1 MDEEIFQK
9 FCAFFGLAT
18 CSPDLEG
25 PGLSPA
31 ARQDILAAFG
41 IDGSDEEALA
51 RSLVDLQWQAW
62 RQVVE
67 PVLVVTEK
75 TEPLSFTIRLPEE
88 SSGQPLQWTLT
99 EENGETHAG
108 DVTPAK
114 MPVTGRAEFNGTGYV
129 AVQLSLSVALPC
141 GYHRLALAAGQSDLA
156 GPAAGCLVIVT
167 PGTCSVPP
175 GLQGQTRIW
184 GISCRVD
191 TLSSG
196 RNWGAGDFSDLKE
209 LLFRSAEE
217 GAGALAISPLQARI
231 PGQSGRPFSAQVSSL
246 CFPDFVSLDPEV
258 IADFSESK
266 AARDFFQDLDFQL
279 RLASLRNQQLVPLE
293 EVRAAKIALCELLWH
308 HFQQHHL
315 EPELERGREFRDFQQ
330 AGGEELRAYSLF
342 EALRE
347 HLRTQDEGWSDWH
360 GWPQD
365 FRDQHSAA
373 VADFALANRDRI
385 EFYQYLLWQTELQ
398 LTAVGRRSMELGLK
412 VGLIGTLA
420 ASLHPGGFETWY
432 RPQLFA
438 LNPAG
443 AISFPGGRGMGRD
456 GCPPLLPAGL
466 KGAAY
471 APFIAALQA
480 NMRHAG
486 ALCINHATIA
496 GPRCRLP
503 AAAAFSG
510 SVFLQYPVAELLGI
524 IALESRRNHCLVIC
538 EHDEEL
544 PADFRRQLERMAI
557 LSYRPGHFAT
567 TSSGDWLAPEHYPS
581 LSMVA
586 ASSNE
591 LTTLNGYWLGKDID
605 LLSATGAAAAP
616 AWREKSIIARAA
628 DRARLLVALHRQGL
642 LPDGYDVDPATV
654 PWLSPALVRSV
665 HLFLAGSAAK
675 ICLLPLQDN
684 PSFQERHGVDEQ
696 SLDLPGWERKL
707 PLDIENIREDEQL
720 VSLMRS
726 FCAERGE
733 GIVRPSALPVDR
745 TAVIPGAFY
754 RLQLNHDF
762 TFRQAAE
769 VVPYLDS
776 LGISHCYT
784 SPYLKARPGSSHGY
798 DIIDHANLNPEIGS
812 REEYEE
818 LVAALDRHGM
828 AQILDMVPNH
838 MGVGSDNKWWL
849 DVLENGRA
857 SQYADFFDINWDP
870 QQRGLKGR
878 VLLPVLGDYYGSVLE
893 GSELH
898 LEFSLEKGTFRIT
911 YYGHSFPL
919 DPCSYPFI
927 LGHDLG
933 RLEALLGSRHQGVH
947 ELQNLISSF
956 ANLPGREETDPEQV
970 RTRYR
975 NKEVL
980 KKLLA
985 RLCREIPEIATFIEG
1000 NVVLLNGEKGCSES
1014 YNLLHKLLNM
1024 QAYRLAFWRV
1034 ASDEIN
1040 YRRFFDINDLAGVR
1054 AENQR
1059 VFEET
1064 HRFVF
1069 DLIATGKVDGLRIDH
1084 PDGLYDPRQYCSRLQ
1099 AAASGEIAA
1108 SEKVLPAE
1116 LLLKER
1122 PLPLYVVVE
1131 KILADFEHLPADW
1144 LVHGTTGYDFSVV
1157 LNGLFVDA
1165 TAEKTFTRIYHR
1177 FIGHSM
1183 DFELLLYNCKKL
1195 IIKTAMAGEL
1205 NVLADELHRLGQ
1217 MNRFTRDYTLNH
1229 LRETLI
1235 EIISCFP
1242 VYRTYI
1248 TGDRIS
1254 QDDRNY
1260 VEWAVS
1266 KAKSRQQAEDPAI
1279 YDFMQATLLLEIEAG
1294 KGNVLQNTAKKFV
1307 MKLQQYTGPV
1317 MAKGLEDT
1325 CFYIYNRLLS
1335 LNEVGGDPRRFGV
1348 SVAAFH
1354 HANRER
1360 NSYWPHAM
1368 LNTSTHDSKRS
1379 EDLRARINVLSEM
1392 PGEWQ
1397 KALARWSH
1405 CNRGFRTKVGHGP
1418 APSKNDEY
1426 ALYQN
1431 LVGVWPFERMDRE
1444 NRVSLAGRIEQYML
1458 KVIRE
1463 AKVHTSWINQ
1473 NRAYEEAMS
1482 QFVRRILDEKNAFL
1496 EDFVPFQKKIAW
1508 FGMLN
1513 SLAQL
1518 LLKLTS
1524 PGIPDTYQGTETW
1537 HFRLVDPDNRR
1548 PVDFHQ
1554 RKEMLA
1560 ELQRFMSVAPA
1571 ALAERAGQLLQ
1582 TMTDGRV
1589 KMYVLWKTLAFRRLH
1604 SELFERGSYLP
1615 LTVKGRKKD
1624 HLCAFMRILAEHPV
1638 IVVVP
1643 RLSAR
1648 LLGNDESRLPLGPE
1662 AWSNTAIVLPGNLP
1676 PQSYTNVLTGEEILP
1691 SGPDNNRLAAAEL
1704 LRSFPVCLL
1713 DKTSEFETGV
1723 CHD

>member
-1 MDEEIFQK
+1 MDEEIFKK
-9 FCAFFGLAT
+9 FCTFFGIVT
-18 CSPDLEG
+18 CPPDGE
-25 PGLSPA
+25 GLSPA
-31 ARQDILAAFG
+31 AQQDILAAFG
-41 IDGSDEEALA
+41 IDGSDDEALA
-51 RSLVDLQWQAW
+51 RALFDLQWQAW
-62 RQVVE
+62 RQVVD
-67 PVLVVTEK
+67 PVLVVREK
-75 TEPLSFTIRLPEE
+75 TEPFSVTIRVPEE
-88 SSGQPLQWTLT
+88 FAGRPVQWILT
-99 EENGETHAG
+99 EENGETHEG
-108 DVTPAK
+108 DVTPAGL
-114 MPVTGRAEFNGTGYV
+114 PVTGRAEFNGTGYV
-129 AVQLSLSVALPC
+129 AVQLVLAMALPC
-141 GYHRLALAAGQSDLA
+141 GYHRLAIAAGQGDRPES
-156 GPAAGCLVIVT
+156 AADCLVIIT
-167 PGTCSVPP
+167 PGTCFVPP
-175 GLQGQTRIW
+175 GVQGQARIW
-184 GISCRVD
+184 GVSCRVD
-191 TLSSG
+191 TLRSG

-217 GAGALAISPLQARI
+217 GGGALAISPLPARI
-231 PGQSGRPFSAQVSSL
+231 PGQGGRPFPCRVSSL
-246 CFPDFVSLDPEV
+246 CFPDFVYLDPEV
-258 IADFSESK
+258 IADFSEDK
-266 AARDFFQDLDFQL
+266 AARDFFQDLDFQV
-279 RLASLRNQQLVPLE
+279 RLASLRNQQLVPLA
-293 EVRAAKIALCELLWH
+293 EVRAAKIAVCELLWR

-315 EPELERGREFRDFQQ
+315 DPELERGRDFRNFQQ
-330 AGGEELRAYSLF
+330 DGGEELRAYSLF

-347 HLRTQDEGWSDWH
+347 HLSARDERWSDWR
-360 GWPQD
+360 GWPETFQD
-365 FRDQHSAA
+365 PHSTA
-373 VADFALANRDRI
+373 VADFAREHRDRI

-398 LTAVGRRSMELGLK
+398 LAAVGRRSMELGLK

-420 ASLHPGGFETWY
+420 AGLHPGGFETWY

-438 LNPAG
+438 LEMAG
-443 AISFPGGRGMGRD
+443 AISAPAGQGGAC
-456 GCPPLLPAGL
+456 CPSLPAAGL
-466 KGAAY
+466 KDAAY
-471 APFIAALQA
+471 APFIAALRA

-486 ALCINHATIA
+486 ALCIHHATIA
-496 GPRCRLP
+496 GPRCRP
-503 AAAAFSG
+503 PAAFSE
-510 SVFLQYPVAELLGI
+510 SVVRRYPVAELLGI
-524 IALESRRNHCLVIC
+524 IALESRRNRCLVVC
-538 EHDEEL
+538 EHDEDL
-544 PADFRRQLERMAI
+544 PADFRRQLEQMSI

-567 TSSGDWLAPEHYPS
+567 TARGDWLAPGHYPP

-616 AWREKSIIARAA
+616 SWREKSIIVRAA

-642 LPDGYDVDPATV
+642 LPEGYGVDPSTV
-654 PWLSPALVRSV
+654 PWLSPVLVRAV
-665 HLFLAGSAAK
+665 HLFLAASAAQ

-684 PSFQERHGVDEQ
+684 PSFQEREGVDEQ

-707 PLDIENIREDEQL
+707 PMDIENIREDEQL

-733 GIVRPSALPVDR
+733 GIVRPSALPADR
-745 TAVIPGAFY
+745 TAVIPVSFY

-762 TFRQAAE
+762 TFRQAAA
-769 VVPYLDS
+769 VVPYLAA

-818 LVAALDRHGM
+818 FVAALDRHGM

-857 SQYADFFDINWDP
+857 SQYADFFDINWEP
-870 QQRGLKGR
+870 QQQGLKGR

-893 GSELH
+893 GGELH
-898 LEFSLEKGTFRIT
+898 LDFSLEKGTFRIT
-911 YYGHSFPL
+911 YYEHSFPL

-933 RLEALLGSRHQGVH
+933 RLEARLGSRHQGVH

-985 RLCREIPEIATFIEG
+985 RLCREIPEIATFIAG

-1014 YNLLHKLLNM
+1014 FNLLHNLLNM

-1040 YRRFFDINDLAGVR
+1040 YRRFFDINDLAGIR

-1108 SEKVLPAE
+1108 GEKVLPTE

-1157 LNGLFVDA
+1157 LNGLFVDS
-1165 TAEKTFTRIYHR
+1165 TAEKSFTRIYHR

-1205 NVLADELHRLGQ
+1205 NVLAGELHRLGQ

-1279 YDFMQATLLLEIEAG
+1279 YDFMRATLLLEIEAG
-1294 KGNVLQNTAKKFV
+1294 KGDVLRKTAKKFV

-1335 LNEVGGDPRRFGV
+1335 LNEVGGDPRRFGI

-1392 PGEWQ
+1392 PREWQ
-1397 KALARWSH
+1397 KALTRWSR
-1405 CNRGFRTKVGHGP
+1405 CNRGFRTKVGHGS

-1431 LVGVWPFERMDRE
+1431 LVGVWPFGRMDQE
-1444 NRVSLAGRIEQYML
+1444 ARVSLTGRIEQYML

-1482 QFVRRILDEKNAFL
+1482 QFVRRILDEKSVFL

-1548 PVDFHQ
+1548 PVAFHLRQ
-1554 RKEMLA
+1554 AMLA
-1560 ELQRFMSVAPA
+1560 ELQKFMSVAPA
-1571 ALAERAGQLLQ
+1571 ALAERAGQLLR
-1582 TMTDGRV
+1582 TMSDGRV
-1589 KMYVLWKTLAFRRLH
+1589 KMYVLWKTLAYRRLH
-1604 SELFERGSYLP
+1604 RELFERGAYLP
-1615 LTVKGRKKD
+1615 LTVKGRKKEY
-1624 HLCAFMRILAEHPV
+1624 LCAFMRIQAERPV

-1643 RLSAR
+1643 RLAAR
-1648 LLGNDESRLPLGPE
+1648 LLGNDETRLPLGPE
-1662 AWSNTAIVLPGNLP
+1662 VWSNTVIVLPDNLP
-1676 PQSYTNVLTGEEILP
+1676 PQSYTNILTGEEILP
-1691 SGPDNNRLAAAEL
+1691 GGPDNNRLAAAEL

-1713 DKTSEFETGV
+1713 ARTLNP
-1723 CHD
+1723 

>member
-1 MDEEIFQK
+1 MDEEIFKK
-9 FCAFFGLAT
+9 FCTFFGIVT
-18 CSPDLEG
+18 CPPDGE
-25 PGLSPA
+25 GLSPT

-41 IDGSDEEALA
+41 IDGFDEETLV
-51 RSLVDLQWQAW
+51 RSLLDLQWQAW
-62 RQVVE
+62 RQVVD

-75 TEPLSFTIRLPEE
+75 TAPLSFTIRVPEE
-88 SSGQPLQWTLT
+88 ISGRPVRWTIT
-99 EENGETHAG
+99 EESGETHEG
-108 DVTPAK
+108 DVTPAGL
-114 MPVTGRAEFNGTGYV
+114 PVSGRAEFNGTGYV
-129 AVQLSLSVALPC
+129 AVQLVLAIALPC
-141 GYHRLALAAGQSDLA
+141 GYHRLAVTAGQGDRPES
-156 GPAAGCLVIVT
+156 AADCLVIVT
-167 PGTCSVPP
+167 PGTCFVPP
-175 GLQGQTRIW
+175 GLQGQARIW
-184 GISCRVD
+184 GVSCRVD
-191 TLSSG
+191 TLRSG
-196 RNWGAGDFSDLKE
+196 RNWGVGDFADLKE

-217 GAGALAISPLQARI
+217 GAGALAVSPLQARM
-231 PGQSGRPFSAQVSSL
+231 PGQGGRPFPCQVSSL
-246 CFPDFVSLDPEV
+246 CFPDFVYLDPEV
-258 IADFSESK
+258 IADFSENK
-266 AARDFFQDLDFQL
+266 AARDFFQDLDFQV
-279 RLASLRNQQLVPLE
+279 RLASLRNQQLIPLV
-293 EVRAAKIALCELLWH
+293 EVRAAKTALGELLWH
-308 HFQQHHL
+308 HFQQNHL
-315 EPELERGREFRDFQQ
+315 DPELERGREFRKFQQ
-330 AGGEELRAYSLF
+330 DGGEELLAYSLF

-347 HLRTQDEGWSDWH
+347 HLSARDERWSDWR
-360 GWPQD
+360 GWPEDFQD
-365 FRDQHSAA
+365 PLSAA
-373 VADFALANRDRI
+373 VADFALENRDRI
-385 EFYQYLLWQTELQ
+385 ELYQYLLWQTELQ
-398 LTAVGRRSMELGLK
+398 LAAVGRRSMELGLK

-420 ASLHPGGFETWY
+420 ADLHPAGFETWY

-438 LNPAG
+438 LKVAG
-443 AISFPGGRGMGRD
+443 AISAPAGRGMAC
-456 GCPPLLPAGL
+456 CPPLLPAGL
-466 KGAAY
+466 KDAAY
-471 APFIAALQA
+471 APFIAALRA

-496 GPRCRLP
+496 GPRCLPP
-503 AAAAFSG
+503 AAGAFAG
-510 SVFLQYPVAELLGI
+510 SLFLQYPVAELLGI
-524 IALESRRNHCLVIC
+524 MALESRRNRCLVVC
-538 EHDEEL
+538 EHDEDL
-544 PADFRRQLERMAI
+544 PADFRRQLERMSI

-567 TSSGDWLAPEHYPS
+567 TGRGDWLAPGHYPA

-586 ASSNE
+586 ASSND

-605 LLSATGAAAAP
+605 LLSATGAAPGP
-616 AWREKSIIARAA
+616 AWREKSIIDRAA

-642 LPDGYDVDPATV
+642 LPEGYDVDPSTV
-654 PWLSPALVRSV
+654 PWLSPVLVRSV

-684 PSFQERHGVDEQ
+684 PSYQERLEVDEQ
-696 SLDLPGWERKL
+696 LLDLPGWERKL
-707 PLDIENIREDEQL
+707 PMDIENIREDEQL

-733 GIVRPSALPVDR
+733 GIVRPSALPADR
-745 TAVIPGAFY
+745 TAVIPGSFY

-762 TFRQAAE
+762 TFRQAAA

-784 SPYLKARPGSSHGY
+784 SPYLKARPGSAHGY

-818 LVAALDRHGM
+818 FVAALDRHGM

-857 SQYADFFDINWDP
+857 SQYADFFDINWEP
-870 QQRGLKGR
+870 QQQGLKGR

-893 GSELH
+893 GGELH
-898 LEFSLEKGTFRIT
+898 LDFSLEKGTFRIT

-933 RLEALLGSRHQGVH
+933 RLEARLGSRHQGVH

-985 RLCREIPEIATFIEG
+985 RLCREIPEIATFIAG

-1014 YNLLHKLLNM
+1014 FNLLHNLLNM

-1054 AENQR
+1054 TENQR

-1157 LNGLFVDA
+1157 LNGLFVDS

-1205 NVLADELHRLGQ
+1205 NVLAGELHRLGQ

-1254 QDDRNY
+1254 TDDRNY

-1266 KAKSRQQAEDPAI
+1266 RAKSRQQAEDPAI
-1279 YDFMQATLLLEIEAG
+1279 YDFMRATLLLEIEAG
-1294 KGNVLQNTAKKFV
+1294 KGNVLQNTARKFV

-1348 SVAAFH
+1348 SPAAFH

-1360 NSYWPHAM
+1360 NTYWPHGM

-1397 KALARWSH
+1397 KALTRWSR
-1405 CNRGFRTKVGHGP
+1405 CNRGFRTKVGHGS

-1431 LVGVWPFERMDRE
+1431 LVGVWPFGRMDQE
-1444 NRVSLAGRIEQYML
+1444 AKASLTGRIEQYML

-1482 QFVRRILDEKNAFL
+1482 QFVRRILDEKSAFL
-1496 EDFVPFQKKIAW
+1496 EDFVPFQQKISW

-1518 LLKLTS
+1518 LLRLTS

-1548 PVDFHQ
+1548 PVDFQQ
-1554 RKEMLA
+1554 RQEMLA
-1560 ELQRFMSVAPA
+1560 ELQKFMSVAPA

-1589 KMYVLWKTLAFRRLH
+1589 KMYVLWKTLACRRLH
-1604 SELFERGSYLP
+1604 RELFERGAYLP
-1615 LTVKGRKKD
+1615 LTVKGRKKEY
-1624 HLCAFMRILAEHPV
+1624 LCAFMRILAERPV

-1643 RLSAR
+1643 RLYAR
-1648 LLGNDESRLPLGPE
+1648 LLGNDETRLPLGPE
-1662 AWSNTAIVLPGNLP
+1662 VWSNTVIVLPDTLP
-1676 PQSYTNVLTGEEILP
+1676 AQSYTNVLTGEEIVP
-1691 SGPDNNRLAAAEL
+1691 RGPDNNRLAAAEL

-1713 DKTSEFETGV
+1713 DKTSETGV

>member
-1 MDEEIFQK
+1 MDEEIFKK
-9 FCAFFGLAT
+9 FCTFVGIVT
-18 CSPDLEG
+18 CPPDGE
-25 PGLSPA
+25 GLSPPA
-31 ARQDILAAFG
+31 QQDILAAFG
-41 IDGSDEEALA
+41 IDGFDEETLV
-51 RSLVDLQWQAW
+51 RSLLDLQWQVW
-62 RQVVE
+62 RQVVD

-75 TEPLSFTIRLPEE
+75 TAPLSFTIRVPEE
-88 SSGQPLQWTLT
+88 ISSRPIRWTIT
-99 EENGETHAG
+99 EESGETHEG
-108 DVTPAK
+108 DVTPAGL
-114 MPVTGRAEFNGTGYV
+114 PVTDRAEFNGTGYV
-129 AVQLSLSVALPC
+129 AVQLSLSLVLSC
-141 GYHRLALAAGQSDLA
+141 GYHQFAIAAGQSDRPEA
-156 GPAAGCLVIVT
+156 AAGCLVIVT
-167 PGTCSVPP
+167 PDTCSVPP
-175 GLQGQTRIW
+175 GLQGQARIW
-184 GISCRVD
+184 GVSCRVD
-191 TLSSG
+191 TLRSG
-196 RNWGAGDFSDLKE
+196 RNWGIGDFSDLKE

-217 GAGALAISPLQARI
+217 GAGALAISPLQCRI
-231 PGQSGRPFSAQVSSL
+231 PGQRGRPLSGQVSSL

-258 IADFSESK
+258 IADFSENK
-266 AARDFFQDLDFQL
+266 AARDFFQGPDFQV
-279 RLASLRNQQLVPLE
+279 RLASLRNRQLVPLAE
-293 EVRAAKIALCELLWH
+293 ARAAKAALCELLWR
-308 HFQQHHL
+308 HFRHNHL
-315 EPELERGREFRDFQQ
+315 EPERERGREFRDFQQ

-347 HLRTQDEGWSDWH
+347 HLSAQNERWSDWH
-360 GWPQD
+360 DWPED
-365 FRDQHSAA
+365 FRDPHSST
-373 VADFALANRDRI
+373 VADFALENRDRI

-398 LTAVGRRSMELGLK
+398 LAAVGRRSLELGLK
-412 VGLIGTLA
+412 VGIIGTLA

-438 LNPAG
+438 LNMAG
-443 AISFPGGRGMGRD
+443 AISSPGSRG

-466 KGAAY
+466 KAAAY
-471 APFIAALQA
+471 APFIAALRA

-486 ALCINHATIA
+486 ALCINYATIA

-503 AAAAFSG
+503 AAGAFSG
-510 SVFLQYPVAELLGI
+510 SVSCRYPITELLGI
-524 IALESRRNHCLVIC
+524 IALESRRNRCLVVC
-538 EHDEEL
+538 EHDEDL
-544 PADFRRQLERMAI
+544 PADFRRQLERMSI

-567 TSSGDWLAPEHYPS
+567 NSRGDCLAPEHYPA

-605 LLSATGAAAAP
+605 LLAATGSAAAP

-642 LPDGYDVDPATV
+642 LPEGYDVDPSTV
-654 PWLSPALVRSV
+654 PWLPPVLVRSV

-675 ICLLPLQDN
+675 ICLLPLQDS
-684 PSFQERHGVDEQ
+684 PSFQERDSVDEQ
-696 SLDLPGWERKL
+696 ALSLPGWERKL
-707 PLDIENIREDEQL
+707 PMDIENIREDDQL
-720 VSLMRS
+720 VNLMRS

-733 GIVRPSALPVDR
+733 GVVRPSALPTERV
-745 TAVIPGAFY
+745 AAIPVSFY
-754 RLQLNHDF
+754 RLQLNHNF
-762 TFRQAAE
+762 TFCQAAA

-784 SPYLKARPGSSHGY
+784 SPYLKARPGSAHGY

-812 REEYEE
+812 WEEYEE

-857 SQYADFFDINWDP
+857 SQYADFFDINWEP
-870 QQRGLKGR
+870 QQRELKGR

-893 GSELH
+893 GGELH
-898 LEFSLEKGTFRIT
+898 LDFSLEKGSFRIT

-927 LGHDLG
+927 LRRDLG
-933 RLEALLGSRHQGVH
+933 RLEARLSSRHQGVH

-985 RLCREIPEIATFIEG
+985 RLCREIPEIATFIAG

-1014 YNLLHKLLNM
+1014 YNLLHGLLNM

-1054 AENQR
+1054 AEKQR

-1254 QDDRNY
+1254 EDDRNY

-1279 YDFMQATLLLEIEAG
+1279 YDFMRATLLLEIEAD
-1294 KGNVLQNTAKKFV
+1294 KGNILQNTARKFV

-1335 LNEVGGDPRRFGV
+1335 LNEVGSDPRRFGF

-1360 NSYWPHAM
+1360 NTYWPHGM

-1392 PGEWQ
+1392 PREWQ
-1397 KALARWSH
+1397 KALTRWSR
-1405 CNRGFRTKVGHGP
+1405 CNRGFRIKVGLGS

-1431 LVGVWPFERMDRE
+1431 LVGVWPCGRMDRE
-1444 NRVSLAGRIEQYML
+1444 SRAALTGRIEQYML

-1482 QFVRRILDEKNAFL
+1482 QFVRRILDEKSAFL
-1496 EDFVPFQKKIAW
+1496 EDFVPFQQKISW

-1524 PGIPDTYQGTETW
+1524 PGIPDTYQGTEIW

-1548 PVDFHQ
+1548 PVDFHRRQ
-1554 RKEMLA
+1554 EMLA
-1560 ELQRFMSVAPA
+1560 ELQRFMAVAPA
-1571 ALAERAGQLLQ
+1571 NLAARAGQLLQ

-1589 KMYVLWKTLAFRRLH
+1589 KMYVLWKTLAFRRRH
-1604 SELFERGSYLP
+1604 SELFERGTYLP
-1615 LTVKGRKKD
+1615 LTVKGRKKE
-1624 HLCAFMRILAEHPV
+1624 HLCAFMRTSAEHQI

-1643 RLSAR
+1643 RLAAR

-1662 AWSNTAIVLPGNLP
+1662 VWSNTEVVLPDNLP
-1676 PQSYTNVLTGEEILP
+1676 AQSYSNVLTGEEIVP
-1691 SGPDNNRLAAAEL
+1691 RGPDNNRLAAAEL

-1713 DKTSEFETGV
+1713 DKT
-1723 CHD
+1723 

>member
-1 MDEEIFQK
+1 MDEEIFKK
-9 FCAFFGLAT
+9 FCTFFGIVT
-18 CSPDLEG
+18 CPPDGEV
-25 PGLSPA
+25 LSPVA
-31 ARQDILAAFG
+31 QQDILAAFG
-41 IDGSDEEALA
+41 IDGSDEAALA
-51 RSLVDLQWQAW
+51 QALFELQWQAW
-62 RQVVE
+62 RQVVD
-67 PVLVVTEK
+67 PVLVVREK
-75 TEPLSFTIRLPEE
+75 TEPFSCEIRVPEE
-88 SSGQPLQWTLT
+88 FAGRPVQWILT
-99 EENGETHAG
+99 KENGDIHDG
-108 DVTPAK
+108 DVTSAR
-114 MPVTGRAEFNGTGYV
+114 MPVTGKAEFNGIKYV
-129 AVQLSLSVALPC
+129 AVQLVLTMALPC
-141 GYHRLALAAGQSDLA
+141 GYHRLTIAAGQRDRPES
-156 GPAAGCLVIVT
+156 AADCLVIVT
-167 PGTCSVPP
+167 PGTCFVPP
-175 GLQGQTRIW
+175 GLQGQARIW
-184 GISCRVD
+184 GVSCRVE
-191 TLSSG
+191 TLRSG
-196 RNWGAGDFSDLKE
+196 RNWGVGDFSDLKE

-231 PGQSGRPFSAQVSSL
+231 PGQGGRPFSAQISSL
-246 CFPDFVSLDPEV
+246 CFADFVFLDPEV

-266 AARDFFQDLDFQL
+266 AARDCFQDPDLQL
-279 RLASLRNQQLVPLE
+279 RLASFRNQQLVPLA
-293 EVRAAKIALCELLWH
+293 EVRAAKITLGELLWH
-308 HFQQHHL
+308 HFQQNHL

-342 EALRE
+342 AVLRE
-347 HLRTQDEGWSDWH
+347 YLQDRDERWNDDWRK
-360 GWPQD
+360 WPKDFQD
-365 FRDQHSAA
+365 SHSST
-373 VADFALANRDRI
+373 VADFAREHRDRI
-385 EFYQYLLWQTELQ
+385 EFYQYIQWQTELQ
-398 LTAVGRRSMELGLK
+398 LAAVGRRSLELGLK
-412 VGLIGTLA
+412 VGIIGTLA

-438 LNPAG
+438 LNMEG
-443 AISFPGGRGMGRD
+443 EISLPGGQGLGRN

-466 KGAAY
+466 KDAAY
-471 APFIAALQA
+471 APFIAALRA

-486 ALCINHATIA
+486 ALCINQAIIA

-503 AAAAFSG
+503 AAAAG
-510 SVFLQYPVAELLGI
+510 SVFFQYQVAELLGI
-524 IALESRRNHCLVIC
+524 IALESRRNRCLVVC

-544 PADFRRQLERMAI
+544 PADFRRQLEQMSI
-557 LSYRPGHFAT
+557 LLYRPGHFAT
-567 TSSGDWLAPEHYPS
+567 TFQGDWLAPEHYPS

-586 ASSNE
+586 ASSNK

-605 LLSATGAAAAP
+605 LLSATGAAAAS
-616 AWREKSIIARAA
+616 AWREKSIISRAT

-642 LPDGYDVDPATV
+642 LPEGYDVDPSTV
-654 PWLSPALVRSV
+654 SWLSPVLVRSV

-675 ICLLPLQDN
+675 ICLLPLQDS
-684 PSFQERHGVDEQ
+684 PSFQERDSVDEQ
-696 SLDLPGWERKL
+696 ALSLPGWERKL
-707 PLDIENIREDEQL
+707 PMDIENIREDEQL
-720 VSLMRS
+720 VNLMRS
-726 FCAERGE
+726 FCAERGK
-733 GIVRPSALPVDR
+733 GVVRPSAVPADR
-745 TAVIPGAFY
+745 VAVIPRAFY

-762 TFRQAAE
+762 IFRQAAA

-818 LVAALDRHGM
+818 LVAALNRHGM

-857 SQYADFFDINWDP
+857 SQYADFFDINWEP
-870 QQRGLKGR
+870 LQRELKGR

-898 LEFSLEKGTFRIT
+898 LDFSLEKGSFRIT

-927 LGHDLG
+927 IGHDLG
-933 RLEALLGSRHQGVH
+933 RLEALLGSHHQGVH

-956 ANLPGREETDPEQV
+956 ANLPSREETDPELV

-980 KKLLA
+980 KRLLA
-985 RLCREIPEIATFIEG
+985 RLCREIPEIAIFIAG
-1000 NVVLLNGEKGCSES
+1000 NVVLLNGEQGCSES
-1014 YNLLHKLLNM
+1014 FNLLHQLLNM

-1040 YRRFFDINDLAGVR
+1040 YRRFFDINELAGVR

-1064 HRFVF
+1064 HLFVF

-1099 AAASGEIAA
+1099 AAASGEIVA
-1108 SEKVLPAE
+1108 SEKILPTE

-1131 KILADFEHLPADW
+1131 KILADFEHLPEDW
-1144 LVHGTTGYDFSVV
+1144 LVHGTTGYDFSIV
-1157 LNGLFVDA
+1157 LNGLFVDS
-1165 TAEKTFTRIYHR
+1165 TAEKTFTTIYHR

-1205 NVLADELHRLGQ
+1205 NVLAGELHRLGQ
-1217 MNRFTRDYTLNH
+1217 MNRFTRDYTLNR
-1229 LRETLI
+1229 LRDTLI

-1254 QDDRNY
+1254 PDDRNY

-1266 KAKSRQQAEDPAI
+1266 KAKSRQQAEDPSI
-1279 YDFMQATLLLEIEAG
+1279 YDFMRATLLLEIEAG

-1335 LNEVGGDPRRFGV
+1335 LNEVGGDPRRFGI

-1360 NSYWPHAM
+1360 NTYWPHGM

-1379 EDLRARINVLSEM
+1379 EDLRARINVLTEM

-1397 KALARWSH
+1397 KALIRWSN
-1405 CNRGFRTKVGHGP
+1405 CNRGFRTKIGHGS

-1431 LVGVWPFERMDRE
+1431 LVGVWPFGRLDQD
-1444 NRVSLAGRIEQYML
+1444 NLAFFAGRIEQYML

-1473 NRAYEEAMS
+1473 NRAYEKAMA
-1482 QFVRRILDEKNAFL
+1482 QFVRRILNEKSAFL
-1496 EDFVPFQKKIAW
+1496 EDFVPFQQKIAW

-1513 SLAQL
+1513 SISQL

-1524 PGIPDTYQGTETW
+1524 PGIPDTYQGTEIW

-1571 ALAERAGQLLQ
+1571 DLAERAGQLLH

-1615 LTVKGRKKD
+1615 LTVKGRKNE
-1624 HLCAFMRILAEHPV
+1624 HLCAFMRILADRPV

-1643 RLSAR
+1643 RLYAR
-1648 LLGNDESRLPLGPE
+1648 LLDNDETRLPLGPE
-1662 AWSNTAIVLPGNLP
+1662 TWSHTAIMLPDNLP
-1676 PQSYTNVLTGEEILP
+1676 AQSYTNVLTGEEILP
-1691 SGPDNNRLAAAEL
+1691 RGPDNNRLAAAEL

-1713 DKTSEFETGV
+1713 AKTSEKGE

>member
-1 MDEEIFQK
+1 MNEKTFNK
-9 FCAFFGLAT
+9 FCTFFGLAA
-18 CSPDLEG
+18 CSPDRDG
-25 PGLSPA
+25 AGHRLSPA
-31 ARQDILAAFG
+31 AQQDILADFG
-41 IDGSDEEALA
+41 IDVSDEAALA
-51 RSLVDLQWQAW
+51 QAFFELQWQAW
-62 RQVVE
+62 RQVVD

-75 TEPLSFTIRLPEE
+75 TEPFSCEIRVPEE
-88 SSGQPLQWTLT
+88 CAGRPVQWILT
-99 EENGETHAG
+99 EENGDTHDG
-108 DVTPAK
+108 DVTPAG
-114 MPVTGRAEFNGTGYV
+114 MPVTGRGEFNGIKYV
-129 AVQLSLSVALPC
+129 AVQLPLTMALPC
-141 GYHRLALAAGQSDLA
+141 GYHRLAIATDQGDRPESAAD
-156 GPAAGCLVIVT
+156 CLVIVT
-167 PGTCSVPP
+167 PGTCFVPP
-175 GLQGQTRIW
+175 GLQGQARIW
-184 GISCRVD
+184 GVSCRVE
-191 TLSSG
+191 TLRSG
-196 RNWGAGDFSDLKE
+196 RNWGVGDFSDLKE

-217 GAGALAISPLQARI
+217 GAGALAISPLQSRI
-231 PGQSGRPFSAQVSSL
+231 QGQSERPFSAQVSSL
-246 CFPDFVSLDPEV
+246 CFSDFVFLDPEV
-258 IADFSESK
+258 IVDFSENK
-266 AARDFFQDLDFQL
+266 AARDFFQDPDFQL
-279 RLASLRNQQLVPLE
+279 RLASLRNQQLVPLA
-293 EVRAAKIALCELLWH
+293 EVRAAKIALGELLWH
-308 HFQQHHL
+308 HFQQNHL
-315 EPELERGREFRDFQQ
+315 EPELERGREFRNFQQ
-330 AGGEELRAYSLF
+330 AGGEELREYSLF
-342 EALRE
+342 AVLRE
-347 HLRTQDEGWSDWH
+347 YLKDRDERWNDDWH
-360 GWPQD
+360 GWPKDFQD
-365 FRDQHSAA
+365 PHSAT
-373 VADFALANRDRI
+373 VADFTLEHRDRI
-385 EFYQYLLWQTELQ
+385 EFYQYLQWQTELQ
-398 LTAVGRRSMELGLK
+398 LAAVGRRSMELGLN

-420 ASLHPGGFETWY
+420 ANLHPGGFETWY

-438 LNPAG
+438 LKMAG
-443 AISFPGGRGMGRD
+443 AISLPGGQGRG
-456 GCPPLLPAGL
+456 GCPSLLPAGL
-466 KGAAY
+466 KDAAY
-471 APFIAALQA
+471 APFITALRA

-486 ALCINHATIA
+486 ALCINQATIA

-503 AAAAFSG
+503 AAQAFSG
-510 SVFLQYPVAELLGI
+510 SVFCRYPVVELLGI
-524 IALESRRNHCLVIC
+524 IALESRRNRCLVIC
-538 EHDEEL
+538 EYDEAL
-544 PADFRRQLERMAI
+544 PQDFRRRLEQMFI
-557 LSYRPGHFAT
+557 LSYRPGYFAT
-567 TSSGDWLAPEHYPS
+567 SARGDWLSPGHYPS

-591 LTTLNGYWLGKDID
+591 LTPLNGYWLGKDID

-616 AWREKSIIARAA
+616 AWREKSIISRAA

-642 LPDGYDVDPATV
+642 LPEGYDVDPSTV
-654 PWLSPALVRSV
+654 PWLSPVLVRSV
-665 HLFLAGSAAK
+665 HLLLAGSAAK

-684 PSFQERHGVDEQ
+684 PSFQERQGIDEQ
-696 SLDLPGWERKL
+696 TLDLPGWERKL
-707 PLDIENIREDEQL
+707 PMDIENIREDEQL
-720 VSLMRS
+720 VNLMRS

-745 TAVIPGAFY
+745 VAVIPGSFY
-754 RLQLNHDF
+754 RLQLNYDF
-762 TFRQAAE
+762 TFRRAAA

-818 LVAALDRHGM
+818 FVAALDRHGM

-857 SQYADFFDINWDP
+857 SQYADFFDINWEP
-870 QQRGLKGR
+870 QQQGLKGR
-878 VLLPVLGDYYGSVLE
+878 VLLPVLGDYYGAVLE

-898 LEFSLEKGTFRIT
+898 LDFSLEKGTFRIT

-933 RLEALLGSRHQGVH
+933 RLEARLGSRHQGVH

-985 RLCREIPEIATFIEG
+985 RLCREILEIATFIAG

-1014 YNLLHKLLNM
+1014 FNLLHNLLNL

-1108 SEKVLPAE
+1108 SEKILPAE

-1157 LNGLFVDA
+1157 LNGLFVDS

-1205 NVLADELHRLGQ
+1205 NVLAGELHRLGQ

-1254 QDDRNY
+1254 LDDRNY

-1266 KAKSRQQAEDPAI
+1266 KAKDRQQAEDPAI
-1279 YDFMQATLLLEIEAG
+1279 YDFMRATLLLEIKAG
-1294 KGNVLQNTAKKFV
+1294 QGNVLQNTARKFV

-1335 LNEVGGDPRRFGV
+1335 LNEVGGDPRRFGI
-1348 SVAAFH
+1348 SPAAFH
-1354 HANRER
+1354 HANRVR
-1360 NSYWPHAM
+1360 STYWPHGM

-1397 KALARWSH
+1397 KALTRWSS
-1405 CNRGFRTKVGHGP
+1405 CNRGFRTEVGHGS

-1431 LVGVWPFERMDRE
+1431 LVGVWPFGRMDQD
-1444 NRVSLAGRIEQYML
+1444 SLASFAGRIEQYMF

-1473 NRAYEEAMS
+1473 NRAYEEAMA
-1482 QFVRRILDEKNAFL
+1482 QFVRRILDEKSAFL
-1496 EDFVPFQKKIAW
+1496 EDFLPFQQKIAW

-1513 SLAQL
+1513 SLSQL

-1524 PGIPDTYQGTETW
+1524 PGIPDTYQGTEIW

-1560 ELQRFMSVAPA
+1560 ALQRFMSVAPEE
-1571 ALAERAGQLLQ
+1571 LAERAGQLLH
-1582 TMTDGRV
+1582 TMDDGRV

-1615 LTVKGRKKD
+1615 LTVKGKKKKY
-1624 HLCAFMRILAEHPV
+1624 LCAFMRILAEHLV

-1648 LLGNDESRLPLGPE
+1648 LLGNDETRLPLGPE
-1662 AWSNTAIVLPGNLP
+1662 AWSNTVIMLPDNLP
-1676 PQSYTNVLTGEEILP
+1676 AQSYTNVLTGEEIFP
-1691 SGPDNNRLAAAEL
+1691 RGPDNNRLPAAEL

-1713 DKTSEFETGV
+1713 DKTSETGV